1 MKARIYHNP
10 KCSKS
15 RGALAL
21 LSERG
26 ADLEVI
32 EYLDTPPS
40 REVLERLIRTLGV
53 PALAI
58 VRTREPEFKAAA
70 AAGCG
75 TSDDELLDLLVAHP
89 RLLERPIVEIG
100 GRAVIGRPPERVLDL
115 L

>member
-10 KCSKS
+10 RCSKS

-26 ADLEVI
+26 ADLEI
-32 EYLDTPPS
+32 IDYLVAPPS
-40 REVLERLIRTLGV
+40 RAVLERLLRTLGV

-58 VRTREPEFKAAA
+58 VRTQEPEFKAAR
-70 AAGCG
+70 AAGGG

-100 GRAVIGRPPERVLDL
+100 GRAVIGRPHERVLEL